1 MKQSVRIRLAVLLAL
16 AGLMTAPVLR
26 AQAPAPVPPEPP
38 AVPVAPVARIEVE
51 TEVGEEGGP
60 VQDVFRQAQDELRGA
75 HEEVARAMRDVQKRV
90 KTFRLDAGG
99 PNVTRTLVIPVP
111 DATAEQVGQIRE
123 DLTIMSR
130 VLQKA
135 ASPETKG
142 NSRFRFDFG
151 DVRFGGRSDLDA
163 LFIEGFGAVFL
174 LEVDFPL
181 SAPVKEAAKK
191 SDAKEKKDSAWEEAR
206 REVAG
211 KGDPDELLDDEEF
224 DEEAAGKFDEAKV
237 ERLKERVTAA
247 LKSAANVRCLN
258 GSDKVVVQVTGRPGR
273 KSHAMAMHADRK
285 PGGVIVSSSSA
296 SRGNS
301 SVLTFQTT
309 RDVVAAFS
317 EGKLDEAAF
326 AKKLRVSLRD
336 EVEATTVKRQKF

>member
-1 MKQSVRIRLAVLLAL
+1 MKHPFRIRLAVLLAL
-16 AGLMTAPVLR
+16 AAVVTAPTLR
-26 AQAPAPVPPEPP
+26 AQVPPPAPVTPVPP
-38 AVPVAPVARIEVE
+38 AAPIARIEVE
-51 TEVGEEGGP
+51 TEFDDEPSP
-60 VQDVFRQAQDELRGA
+60 VRDVLREAQNELRGA

-99 PNVTRTLVIPVP
+99 PNVSRTLVIPTP
-111 DATAEQVGQIRE
+111 EATAEQVGQIRE

-151 DVRFGGRSDLDA
+151 DLRFGGRSDLDA

-181 SAPVKEAAKK
+181 SAPAKEAAKK
-191 SDAKEKKDSAWEEAR
+191 PDAKDKKDSAWEEAR

-211 KGDPDELLDDEEF
+211 KGVADDLPDDEEF
-224 DEEAAGKFDEAKV
+224 DDEAAGKFDEAKV

-273 KSHAMAMHADRK
+273 RSHAMAMHADSR
-285 PGGVIVSSSSA
+285 PAVIVSSSSP
-296 SRGNS
+296 SRGSS

-309 RDVVAAFS
+309 RDAVAAFS
-317 EGKLDEAAF
+317 EGRLDQAAF
-326 AKKLRVSLRD
+326 AKKLRISLRD
-336 EVEATTVKRQKF
+336 EGEATAAKRQKF